1 MDVAPI
7 VEVKK
12 GEKQAAVA
20 ALPSRAVKRKTQEE
34 LALLAQYV
42 QTTPGVLNL
51 NGKNIN
57 DSEIKLFLPYFK
69 VRGVTVCCN
78 VWRARCRGCVAS
90 ESVACRA
97 KLPPWFSTKNCC
109 SLALVR
115 PLTRTHSPPG

>member
-12 GEKQAAVA
+12 EEKKEAVA
-20 ALPSRAVKRKTQEE
+20 ALPSRPVKRKTQEE

-69 VRGVTVCCN
+69 VRDSGVVQLAAKI
-78 VWRARCRGCVAS
+78 WRCRGCTVD
-90 ESVACRA
+90 R
-97 KLPPWFSTKNCC
+97 
-109 SLALVR
+109 
-115 PLTRTHSPPG
+115 